1 MISESEILCD
11 EPDNPK
17 IVVLGVNS
25 NVVSLNWRNCR
36 GDAGDTIISFIF
48 KRESVDGGAEL
59 MIASRGVNEGGFIM
73 EDPFK
78 DRKKY
83 DARLDQELKILNV
96 QRDEEYVYILE
107 ISYQRASGSFSVKSF
122 RVTVDVKG

>member
-59 MIASRGVNEGGFIM
+59 MIASRGANEGGFTM

-107 ISYQRASGSFSVKSF
+107 ISYQRASGSFLVKSF

>member
-25 NVVSLNWRNCR
+25 NAVSLNWKNCR
-36 GDAGDTIISFIF
+36 GDAGETIISYTF
-48 KRESVDGGAEL
+48 KRESVDGGAETL
-59 MIASRGVNEGGFIM
+59 IASRGAREGGFTM

-78 DRKKY
+78 DETKY
-83 DARLDQELKILNV
+83 KARMNQELIINV
-96 QRDEEYVYILE
+96 QRNEEDVYILE
-107 ISYQRASGSFSVKSF
+107 IIYQRASGGFPVESF
-122 RVTVDVKG
+122 RVTVEAKG